1 MPTSHQTSDK
11 ERRLDMPLNKPA
23 EYTQRSVLEW
33 LQLADTGVV
42 ALPTFQRSYV
52 WKPDRVAEYLCA
64 LFENRPTGIFLTLET
79 LGNLPF
85 DARRLNQ
92 VDADPSNAR
101 ELLLDGQQRLTSLW
115 SVLLGR
121 GAARFYVRVE
131 DLSKRDMT
139 VTLVEHYS
147 KTSRIGKKISDP
159 SAAFKENL
167 IPMDVLF
174 DEEREATQVS
184 DRDPDDPGK
193 IWEWC
198 EQASGNE
205 KDARKLE
212 NAIKNRLREP
222 LLRSRYLHYCSLPPT
237 TDPSVAIN
245 IFVETNKS
253 SATIKTF
260 DIVVALAQERHGE
273 NLRDRIKKLRIKHP
287 VLQYYFEGDEQKWI
301 PDIGDWVLKIACLRS
316 KNEHPSVDG
325 MPPKETHYWAALDLL
340 LGGDSESNQRSAID
354 ELEDD
359 LISTLTTV
367 SQYGCSTH
375 AMIPGW
381 PSMHVLAAL
390 QQDLRAVVKPAW
402 KGAANKL
409 IAVYLW
415 RSFLTDRYERQA
427 NDRLYRDF
435 LGLRKCLNQV
445 RDRGE
450 YAVDCLPPVF
460 DDKEHPVP
468 SGTDLAKFANPVPW
482 IGGSGRLGRAILAIT
497 TRNAIDWVTGDR
509 LSTELIR
516 SLRSEG
522 ELDNHHVFP
531 RAVLKGEF
539 EKNQIDN
546 GLNGVILSKPANK
559 ALASKAPDAYL
570 LKILEQSHGLTNDEL
585 RRRVESHFVP
595 FDVLMSN
602 KPIKSRYRQF
612 ISERAKLIA
621 KEIAILVDL
630 GN

>member
-1 MPTSHQTSDK
+1 
-11 ERRLDMPLNKPA
+11 MPLNKSA

-33 LQLADTGVV
+33 LRLADTGVV

-52 WKPDRVAEYLCA
+52 WKSERIAEYLCA
-64 LFENRPTGIFLTLET
+64 LFEDRPTGIFLTLET
-79 LGNLPF
+79 PEKLPF
-85 DARRLNQ
+85 DARGLNQ
-92 VDADPSNAR
+92 VDADPSKAR

-121 GAARFYVRVE
+121 AAARFYVRVE

-139 VTLVEHYS
+139 VSLVEYHT
-147 KTSRIGKKISDP
+147 KNSRKGKRLLEP
-159 SAAFKENL
+159 SEAFKENL

-174 DEEREATQVS
+174 DEEREGSQVP
-184 DRDPDDPGK
+184 DRDPDEPGK
-193 IWEWC
+193 IWKWC
-198 EQASGNE
+198 KQAIGN
-205 KDARKLE
+205 KKGARKLE

-222 LLRSRYLHYCSLPPT
+222 LLRSRDLHYCSLPPT

-260 DIVVALAQERHGE
+260 DIVVALAQERHSE
-273 NLRDRIKKLRIKHP
+273 NLRDRIKKLRDRHSE
-287 VLQYYFEGDEQKWI
+287 LQYYFEGDEQQWI
-301 PDIGDWVLKIACLRS
+301 PDIGDWVLKVACLRS
-316 KNEHPSVDG
+316 RKENSSVDG

-340 LGGDSESNQRSAID
+340 LGGDSEPNERSAID

-375 AMIPGW
+375 AMIPSW

-390 QQDLRAVVKPAW
+390 QRDLKAVVKPAW

-435 LGLRKCLNQV
+435 HGLRKCLNQV

-450 YAVDCLPPVF
+450 YAVNCLPPVF
-460 DDKEHPVP
+460 DDKEYPVP
-468 SGTDLAKFANPVPW
+468 SGTDLAKFSNPVSW
-482 IGGSGRLGRAILAIT
+482 IGGSGRLGRAIVAIT
-497 TRNAIDWVTGDR
+497 TRSAIDWVTGDR
-509 LSTELIR
+509 LSTESVRLLKSR
-516 SLRSEG
+516 G

-570 LKILEQSHGLTNDEL
+570 CRILEQSQGLTNDEL

-595 FDVLMSN
+595 FDVLMSD
-602 KPIKSRYRQF
+602 KQIKSRYRQF

-621 KEIAILVDL
+621 KEIARLVDL

>member
-1 MPTSHQTSDK
+1 
-11 ERRLDMPLNKPA
+11 MPLNKPA

-64 LFENRPTGIFLTLET
+64 LFQNRPTGIFLTLET
-79 LGNLPF
+79 PENLPF

-92 VDADPSNAR
+92 VDADLSNAR

-115 SVLLGR
+115 SALLGR
-121 GAARFYVRVE
+121 AAARFYVRVE
-131 DLSKRDMT
+131 DLSKRQMT
-139 VTLVEHYS
+139 VNLVEHH
-147 KTSRIGKKISDP
+147 TNNSRNGKRLLEP
-159 SAAFKENL
+159 SAAFRENL

-174 DEEREATQVS
+174 DEKREESQVP
-184 DRDPDDPGK
+184 DRDPDEPGK

-198 EQASGNE
+198 KQASGNE
-205 KDARKLE
+205 KDARRLE
-212 NAIKNRLREP
+212 NAIKHRLREP
-222 LLRSRYLHYCSLPPT
+222 LLRSHYLHYCSLPPT

-253 SATIKTF
+253 SATIKAF
-260 DIVVALAQERHGE
+260 DIVVALAQGMHGE
-273 NLRDRIKKLRIKHP
+273 NLRDRIKKLWDRHR

-301 PDIGDWVLKIACLRS
+301 PDIGDWVLKVACLRS
-316 KNEHPSVDG
+316 RKEDSSVDG
-325 MPPKETHYWAALDLL
+325 MPPKEIHYRAALDSL
-340 LGGDSESNQRSAID
+340 LGGDSESGERSAID
-354 ELEDD
+354 KLEGD
-359 LISTLTTV
+359 LVSTLTTV

-390 QQDLRAVVKPAW
+390 QQDLRAVMKPAW
-402 KGAANKL
+402 RGAANKL
-409 IAVYLW
+409 IGVYLW

-460 DDKEHPVP
+460 DDKEYPVP
-468 SGTDLAKFANPVPW
+468 SGTDLAKFSNPVSW
-482 IGGSGRLGRAILAIT
+482 IGGSGRLGRAIVAIT
-497 TRNAIDWVTGDR
+497 TRSAIDWVTGDR
-509 LSTELIR
+509 LSTESVRLLKSR
-516 SLRSEG
+516 G

-531 RAVLKGEF
+531 RAVLKGKF

-570 LKILEQSHGLTNDEL
+570 CKILEQSQGLTNDEL

-602 KPIKSRYRQF
+602 RPIRTRYRQF
-612 ISERAKLIA
+612 ISERANLIA
-621 KEIAILVDL
+621 KEIARLVDL

>member
-1 MPTSHQTSDK
+1 
-11 ERRLDMPLNKPA
+11 MPLNKPA

-64 LFENRPTGIFLTLET
+64 LFQNRPTGIFLTLET
-79 LGNLPF
+79 PENLPF

-92 VDADPSNAR
+92 VDADLSNAR

-115 SVLLGR
+115 SALLGR
-121 GAARFYVRVE
+121 AAARFYVRVE
-131 DLSKRDMT
+131 DLSKRVMT
-139 VTLVEHYS
+139 VNLVEHH
-147 KTSRIGKKISDP
+147 TNNSRTGKRLLEP
-159 SAAFKENL
+159 SAAFRENL

-174 DEEREATQVS
+174 DEKREESQVP
-184 DRDPDDPGK
+184 DRDPDEPGK

-198 EQASGNE
+198 KQASGNE
-205 KDARKLE
+205 KDARRLE
-212 NAIKNRLREP
+212 NAIKHRLREP
-222 LLRSRYLHYCSLPPT
+222 LLRSHYLHYCSLPPT

-253 SATIKTF
+253 SATIKAF
-260 DIVVALAQERHGE
+260 DIVVALAQGMHGE
-273 NLRDRIKKLRIKHP
+273 NLRDRIKKLWDRHR
-287 VLQYYFEGDEQKWI
+287 VLQHYFEGDEQKWI
-301 PDIGDWVLKIACLRS
+301 PDIGDWVLKVACLRS
-316 KNEHPSVDG
+316 RKEDSSVDG
-325 MPPKETHYWAALDLL
+325 MPPKESHYRAALDSL
-340 LGGDSESNQRSAID
+340 LGGDSESGERSAID
-354 ELEDD
+354 KLEGD
-359 LISTLTTV
+359 LVSTLTTV

-375 AMIPGW
+375 TMIPGW

-390 QQDLRAVVKPAW
+390 QQDLRAVMKPAW
-402 KGAANKL
+402 RGAANKL

-445 RDRGE
+445 RNRGE
-450 YAVDCLPPVF
+450 YAVGCLPPVF
-460 DDKEHPVP
+460 DDKKYPVP
-468 SGTDLAKFANPVPW
+468 SGTDLAKFSNPVSW
-482 IGGSGRLGRAILAIT
+482 IGGSGRLGRAIVAIT
-497 TRNAIDWVTGDR
+497 TRSAIDWVTGDR
-509 LSTELIR
+509 LNTESVRLLKSR
-516 SLRSEG
+516 G

-531 RAVLKGEF
+531 RAVLKGKF

-570 LKILEQSHGLTNDEL
+570 CKILEQSQGLTNDEL

-602 KPIKSRYRQF
+602 RPIRTRYRQF
-612 ISERAKLIA
+612 IAERANLIA
-621 KEIAILVDL
+621 KEIARLVDL